1 MVKMR
6 SWPNFASFNTSIHA
20 RSLNERGPHWIFG
33 NAIDLQVSLCAGKK
47 GTGGVCFCL
56 KSNLPWLWLMSLRA
70 EWQVAVVMERSTALP
85 GLFVPGADGWEGV
98 TCARLRDGVL
108 NEDPWP
114 QHSTTNS
121 FAVSRLTCIHTHTHT
136 ADGWGCTTMRNI
148 WKFVFIE
155 VYDKFIFQS
164 GLRNVCMIYVISP
177 RLHLCHSYIE
187 TAAPAREHTHTNT
200 CTHSKGSGF
209 NFQGPS

>member
-108 NEDPWP
+108 KEDPWP

-121 FAVSRLTCIHTHTHT
+121 FAVSRLTCIHTHTHSWWVGLHNDAKYMEVCGYRSLWQVYLSKWST
-136 ADGWGCTTMRNI
+136 KCLYDLCDQSEAS
-148 WKFVFIE
+148 FVSFIHR
-155 VYDKFIFQS
+155 DS
-164 GLRNVCMIYVISP
+164 SSSP
-177 RLHLCHSYIE
+177 W
-187 TAAPAREHTHTNT
+187 THTYKHMHT
-200 CTHSKGSGF
+200 
-209 NFQGPS
+209 Q